1 MGTEMKTTLNFKAC
15 FFGALFFNVSIASAS
30 ELIYTPVNPAFGGFP
45 GNGSVLLN
53 NANAQNDFKDPDAYD
68 PYSALEDLNQD
79 PLANFQESLNRQVL
93 SLIANKIVQEAFGT
107 DTGIGD
113 GGSYTYEYFEIT
125 ITPGTDAISV
135 TITDTQTGETTDIS
149 VPIFTTTTTN

>member
-1 MGTEMKTTLNFKAC
+1 MGTNMITNTTLRL
-15 FFGALFFNVSIASAS
+15 ALTMVLLISPLLTNAS

-53 NANAQNDFKDPDAYD
+53 NANAQNDYKDPDAYD
-68 PYSALEDLNQD
+68 PFSSLDLNKD
-79 PLANFQESLNRQVL
+79 PLDGFKETLNRQVL

-107 DTGIGD
+107 DTGIGT

-149 VPIFTTTTTN
+149 VPIFTTTTN

>member
-1 MGTEMKTTLNFKAC
+1 MGTNMMTKYTLKLAITI
-15 FFGALFFNVSIASAS
+15 ALLISPLITNAS
-30 ELIYTPVNPAFGGFP
+30 ELIYTPVNPVFGGFP

-53 NANAQNDFKDPDAYD
+53 NANAQNDYKDPDAYD
-68 PYSALEDLNQD
+68 PFSSLDLNKD
-79 PLANFQESLNRQVL
+79 PLDGFKETLNRQVL

-107 DTGIGD
+107 DTGIGT

-149 VPIFTTTTTN
+149 VPIFTTTTN